1 MLTQNLEEPIAD
13 LFKRNS
19 LPPMPKY
26 PVILVGAVVVEPTE
40 ISTAML
46 FTGTA
51 ISASDLKNLL
61 LGHLVTI

>member
-1 MLTQNLEEPIAD
+1 
-13 LFKRNS
+13 
-19 LPPMPKY
+19 MPKY